1 MRSKKKFSQKP
12 KWNQNKKEQFISKA
26 DIKKANELIRKL
38 QSPYVKDKT
47 PFKAM
52 ANKLYSKLST
62 QPENKRIFFRS
73 LKEKKLFV
81 KFGRLTDISNNI
93 FQSF

>member
-38 QSPYVKDKT
+38 QSPYVKDK
-47 PFKAM
+47 PLLRLWQINYI
-52 ANKLYSKLST
+52 ANY
-62 QPENKRIFFRS
+62 QHS
-73 LKEKKLFV
+73 LKTNVF
-81 KFGRLTDISNNI
+81 
-93 FQSF
+93 SFAA